1 MAELPTLV
9 MQQPSTKLLEL
20 ILGWI
25 EELPSSEHSNWLNKE
40 CKEEQML
47 PLHATTIYLWTLKLD
62 GQVYCMDHEAFG
74 HPLELEHDPLTR
86 YAVLFQGA
94 QTYPALMELL
104 PPIPDGVHVC
114 TSCAGKGWVE
124 SQSSYPDS
132 CFSCYGLG
140 WAK

>member
-1 MAELPTLV
+1 MAESPTLI
-9 MQQPSTKLLEL
+9 MQQPSAKLAEL

-25 EELPSSEHSNWLNKE
+25 DELPCSELSNWLNKV
-40 CKEEQML
+40 CKEHQML
-47 PLHATTIYLWTLKLD
+47 PLHATSIYLWTLQLD

-86 YAVLFQGA
+86 YAVLFHGA
-94 QTYPALMELL
+94 QTYPALAELL
-104 PPIPDGVHVC
+104 PPIPDGVQQC
-114 TSCAGKGWVE
+114 INCWGKGWVE

-140 WAK
+140 WIK